1 MSLHNASNNPNYVN
15 IVKSFSPYSTLKD
28 LKFFEADP
36 NDPSDLI
43 EKLFTPH
50 NNNSFTTPIPL
61 ISNPNRRSGK
71 NLDFTGCVQPIIFE
85 FDHCDLEF
93 QEKRIEFLKDELKTP
108 MFKVFSGNKSFH
120 HYIFFKH
127 FAHSISDYKNSCK
140 KLLMYLCEH
149 YPNYFQ
155 LKGSDKKDLIPDHS
169 LFYGVQYCRQAN
181 GKREDGSFQKG
192 EYFNKIEDGADVMD
206 LDSLIKTI
214 ELDEFS
220 FEGKYNDAITV
231 VRDPRKSTLNFIA
244 MGVEEGNRDVEC
256 FKAACDLKDCGF
268 DRERLFEKL
277 MDGAGKCD
285 PPFSEFDVRQK
296 IQSAWSRESDPRY
309 TQITQPYA
317 FIESSTGT
325 YYYFNRETLYPAS
338 KDILKETF
346 KSLGKKLPDPFP
358 VYGFV
363 FDVHSNIKFDQV
375 NWTLNHFTPSEFHL
389 MLRNNESINPL
400 NGFPVICKL
409 LSNVIPVQIE
419 RDYFL
424 NWLAAILQ
432 TRNKMMTSFVFVGEQ
447 GSGKGVTL
455 EHIIRPL
462 FGNFQVSQVEDEEL
476 KSSFNGWII
485 NKCFIAFNEVAHD
498 NKGRNSLNSKI
509 KSIITDPVITINDKH
524 LRTYSIKNS
533 INTVFFSNEH
543 IPVLVERND
552 RRFNIIKTGGNLRKL
567 NWFKPKPVFNK
578 IKSELSSFAQYLW
591 NLKVDLDMA
600 NEVMENDAKTALI
613 EIGQNMYEEFTTHL
627 RSNDVS
633 WFVEN
638 MDTNSYN
645 LLNDEEITK
654 IQPKH
659 IPKDVAVKLFNSLH
673 PGKNIT
679 TNQLT
684 KYLKLYGVYPDR
696 DDDINRTRIYKW

>member
-1 MSLHNASNNPNYVN
+1 
-15 IVKSFSPYSTLKD
+15 
-28 LKFFEADP
+28 
-36 NDPSDLI
+36 
-43 EKLFTPH
+43 
-50 NNNSFTTPIPL
+50 
-61 ISNPNRRSGK
+61 
-71 NLDFTGCVQPIIFE
+71 
-85 FDHCDLEF
+85 
-93 QEKRIEFLKDELKTP
+93 
-108 MFKVFSGNKSFH
+108 
-120 HYIFFKH
+120 
-127 FAHSISDYKNSCK
+127 
-140 KLLMYLCEH
+140 
-149 YPNYFQ
+149 
-155 LKGSDKKDLIPDHS
+155 
-169 LFYGVQYCRQAN
+169 
-181 GKREDGSFQKG
+181 
-192 EYFNKIEDGADVMD
+192 
-206 LDSLIKTI
+206 
-214 ELDEFS
+214 
-220 FEGKYNDAITV
+220 
-231 VRDPRKSTLNFIA
+231 
-244 MGVEEGNRDVEC
+244 
-256 FKAACDLKDCGF
+256 
-268 DRERLFEKL
+268 
-277 MDGAGKCD
+277 
-285 PPFSEFDVRQK
+285 
-296 IQSAWSRESDPRY
+296 
-309 TQITQPYA
+309 
-317 FIESSTGT
+317 
-325 YYYFNRETLYPAS
+325 
-338 KDILKETF
+338 
-346 KSLGKKLPDPFP
+346 
-358 VYGFV
+358 
-363 FDVHSNIKFDQV
+363 
-375 NWTLNHFTPSEFHL
+375 
-389 MLRNNESINPL
+389 
-400 NGFPVICKL
+400 
-409 LSNVIPVQIE
+409 
-419 RDYFL
+419 
-424 NWLAAILQ
+424 
-432 TRNKMMTSFVFVGEQ
+432 MTSFVFVGEQ

-645 LLNDEEITK
+645 PLNDEEITK